1 MDVSIVIPTKN
12 GGDRLKEVLEAV
24 FSQKTEYKYEVIC
37 VDSGSTDNT
46 LNIIKNFPCILYEI
60 KPDEFGHGK
69 TRNYGAAK
77 GTGEYIMFLTQDA
90 TPVNNCWIQNM
101 IDAMKLDPDIAGGF
115 GIHYPYPECNVLD
128 KRDLKRHFQNF
139 GSDNTVFT
147 WGFSQIIIRV

>member
-69 TRNYGAAK
+69 
-77 GTGEYIMFLTQDA
+77 
-90 TPVNNCWIQNM
+90 
-101 IDAMKLDPDIAGGF
+101 
-115 GIHYPYPECNVLD
+115 PEITEPL
-128 KRDLKRHFQNF
+128 REQA
-139 GSDNTVFT
+139 S
-147 WGFSQIIIRV
+147 I